1 MKRWVRCAAWL
12 YPAGWRKR
20 YAGEFEALLDDADLR
35 WTDFWDIVRGALA
48 MQIKMWSFGKVVGAF
63 GLAGLAIAAVV
74 TWRTPPVYQ
83 STGVMR
89 VTGTEDFS
97 EQLQQVAPR
106 VLTRSSLTRM
116 VVDGDIYKTE
126 RASQPLEDVV
136 QKMRR
141 DIVIRVLGDRGK
153 LGSTAFSIS
162 FQYGDAAKAQWGAR
176 ALLTRFSEE
185 MPLVQSGATLEVL
198 DQASLPERP
207 SEPNR
212 PVWVAVGLG
221 LGLLAGSVVFGFGKW
236 PRIAVAG
243 FGTALVVLIGSY
255 FVPDRFMSQAV
266 LRGSNEHAIELIGQS
281 IGDPAFLQSVIQNPA
296 LGLYPGKP
304 VAEAVALMQHSE
316 LRIARLSLPAGRQ
329 SFIVAVSF
337 RYAGDRAKTQT
348 VVHELVAHAMS
359 AALADHAKS
368 QIEVLDPA
376 NLPEEPVWPNRPV
389 FGFLGLLGGILIGVV
404 WQIGSRFRT
413 PTVSHA

>member
-1 MKRWVRCAAWL
+1 
-12 YPAGWRKR
+12 
-20 YAGEFEALLDDADLR
+20 
-35 WTDFWDIVRGALA
+35 
-48 MQIKMWSFGKVVGAF
+48 
-63 GLAGLAIAAVV
+63 
-74 TWRTPPVYQ
+74 
-83 STGVMR
+83 
-89 VTGTEDFS
+89 
-97 EQLQQVAPR
+97 
-106 VLTRSSLTRM
+106 
-116 VVDGDIYKTE
+116 
-126 RASQPLEDVV
+126 
-136 QKMRR
+136 
-141 DIVIRVLGDRGK
+141 
-153 LGSTAFSIS
+153 
-162 FQYGDAAKAQWGAR
+162 
-176 ALLTRFSEE
+176 
-185 MPLVQSGATLEVL
+185 
-198 DQASLPERP
+198 
-207 SEPNR
+207 
-212 PVWVAVGLG
+212 
-221 LGLLAGSVVFGFGKW
+221 
-236 PRIAVAG
+236 
-243 FGTALVVLIGSY
+243 
-255 FVPDRFMSQAV
+255 
-266 LRGSNEHAIELIGQS
+266 
-281 IGDPAFLQSVIQNPA
+281 VIQNPA